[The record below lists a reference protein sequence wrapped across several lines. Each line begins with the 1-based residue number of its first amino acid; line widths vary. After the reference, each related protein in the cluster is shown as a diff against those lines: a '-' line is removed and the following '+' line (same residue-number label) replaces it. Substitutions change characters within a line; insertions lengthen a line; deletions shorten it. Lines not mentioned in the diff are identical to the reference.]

1 MNADNTIQDELNS
14 MGSPLA
20 GLPGQMPYAVPA
32 GYFEQMAG
40 NMAQLARQNEN
51 TMPDFGH
58 SMPYEVPAGYF
69 DGLPAKVLLKATG
82 AEGAEKQAGRHI
94 VFLPGRKWA
103 AAAALAV
110 IIGSG
115 AFIMFSG
122 NNGTGAENI
131 LAAVPQHEIKEYVQH
146 SYGIDPA
153 KAAGN
158 TRVGNLNV
166 DSKDIVAYLN
176 ETGWD

>member
-1 MNADNTIQDELNS
+1 MSADNNIQEELNS

-20 GLPGQMPYAVPA
+20 GLPGKMPYAAPA
-32 GYFEQMAG
+32 GYFEQLAG
-40 NMAQLARQNEN
+40 KMAQLAQEQEN
-51 TMPDFGH
+51 ATPDFGR
-58 SMPYEVPAGYF
+58 SLPYEVPAGYF
-69 DGLPAKVLLKATG
+69 ESLPAQVLQKARNEPGKV
-82 AEGAEKQAGRHI
+82 AGERI
-94 VFLPGRKWA
+94 AFFPGRKWA

-146 SYGIDPA
+146 SYGLDPN
-153 KAAGN
+153 KVAAS
-158 TRVGNLNV
+158 TRINNLNV